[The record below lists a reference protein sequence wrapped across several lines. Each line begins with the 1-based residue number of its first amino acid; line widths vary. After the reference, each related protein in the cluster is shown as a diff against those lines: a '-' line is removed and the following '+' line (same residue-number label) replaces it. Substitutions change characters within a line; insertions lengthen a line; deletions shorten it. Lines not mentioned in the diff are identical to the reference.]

1 MKKRITKLWTRV
13 IVLSLFLS
21 GFASSAHAQSNVT
34 ISQLTGNMIPARTSQ
49 NETGWAAGA
58 FSLWMHEQLS
68 LTMVTSDYA
77 DVNQETGL
85 LNQHANNFY
94 PAEDGKSIL
103 LVCGVPYNGYMM
115 ITLPNGYNFTEYT
128 IVAQNNISGSIGA
141 AGHALSIGHS
151 ATYYFGETDA
161 NFAYTSAVGTAT
173 LKSMGTSAH
182 DTEYTIT
189 RTDANMGNKLYF
201 KLANSTGSQR
211 GAQEY
216 QAITLKY
223 IELKFT
229 SESDFNPEIENVSAA
244 GVTYLELPFNTGKTD
259 VGSITMQEKNGV
271 SRHSYTYNNVS
282 NMESN
287 LLIYEE
293 NSTLDN
299 QTGFDGT
306 VGKIAIDK
314 GNGTISTVGDYLKLA
329 GGTGTTYYVE
339 TPVSGKLSDGT
350 EIPMNYR
357 ITGATINYTK
367 NAGGSSTVTHN
378 YITTGSGTSLLY
390 LNDELKFTST
400 PVEWKYEN
408 NHWSCNGKYLVLT
421 PIDYGTGTLSTTTD
435 VNSATTF
442 SLYDS
447 ALRFRQNNRQYWRYI
462 VNNNGTAEVVTDY
475 TTSAAVRTQET
486 ETITGSVSD
495 DYTLVIY
502 DKEGKEKE
510 RITVSGADSYTW
522 PNTITDCLNNDAI
535 KFGVIGTGLV
545 NVQLTLQALDPYLD
559 RMEVVCYAKFTNQTI
574 RLSNPFSA
582 SDFAV
587 GGKEFDFQLPK
598 GTLQYSIAFEN
609 LYSQYEDYTYVD
621 ATSDKH
627 GRPSFVMSEYYQ
639 EQAEDYNLYNHKAV
653 VANYDYTKKIV
664 VDELGTQKFKFNNV
678 EDLHGGSGGVLIEYP
693 FTLAKYKAAGGSFVN
708 YKNKPVP
715 EEATPDRINAYV
727 FTTDETRYNIAPTSA
742 TQHRTYAYYDIV
754 INLTTATYE
763 PVATLTKIYDSSFYL
778 DEDGNEKTSPFYGLT
793 ITATDAHGESGYV
806 LGSMIKTAV
815 DNALAAENA
824 KLPEGADPITL
835 KNVLYEDL
843 SSLQGVIE
851 METEPMS
858 AFQQLLAPNA
868 IIFLPANNV
877 YALNNCATLK
887 TTSTDTRLFD
897 ASQDIILVDKQPFY
911 SPYTIQVGA
920 EHFAQYTRLQSASK
934 YGQVQWAS
942 LILPFSLKLNN
953 GVYTD
958 ENGGSA
964 MTFYQMKATNAIS
977 KESYETGMDGTAYF
991 EKLEAASTEANVPY
1005 SLHVDAS
1012 PADKTQTFIIKEKAA
1027 SFDNT
1032 VLATPEEVLHTGYVS
1047 AGTYEGKDVTFTHKG
1062 TYSGLKFN
1070 KTQTPAF
1077 YIANNVLNGSADL
1090 GRTYVKMF
1098 PFRTL
1103 YTYPGESLSK
1113 TFSIFIGENSA
1124 TGIDEVSTNR
1134 IAGVTT
1140 GHGFIA
1146 ITADEAATYNVVSLS
1161 GQNVDRVSLQAGE
1174 SRTLSV
1180 PAGIYLVNNMKVLVK

>member
-34 ISQLTGNMIPARTSQ
+34 ISQLTGNMIPARTYQ
-49 NETGWAAGA
+49 DETGWAAGA

-77 DVNQETGL
+77 DVNRETGL

-103 LVCGVPYNGYMM
+103 LVCGEPYNGYMM
-115 ITLPNGYNFTEYT
+115 ISLPNGYNFTAYT

-141 AGHALSIGHS
+141 SGHALSIGHS
-151 ATYYFGETDA
+151 AAYYFGETNA
-161 NFAYTSAVGTAT
+161 NFAYTSSVGSAT
-173 LKSMGTSAH
+173 LKRMGTSAH

-201 KLANSTGSQR
+201 KLANSTGNRR
-211 GAQEY
+211 GAEEY

-229 SESDFNPEIENVSAA
+229 SESNFTPEMEEVTASGVS
-244 GVTYLELPFNTGKTD
+244 YLELPFNTGKTD
-259 VGSITMQEKNGV
+259 VGQISLQEKDNV

-287 LLIYEE
+287 LIIYEE
-293 NSTLDN
+293 GSVKDG
-299 QTGFDGT
+299 TGFDGT
-306 VGKIAIDK
+306 SGKVAYNK
-314 GNGTISTVGDYLKLA
+314 GGSISTEGAYLKLE
-329 GGTGTTYYVE
+329 GGTTGQTYFVE

-357 ITGATINYTK
+357 IVGATINYAQDET
-367 NAGGSSTVTHN
+367 NLQTHT
-378 YITTGSGTSLLY
+378 YITSTSGPTTLY
-390 LNDELKFTST
+390 LNGELKFTET
-400 PVEWKYEN
+400 PFEWTYSN
-408 NHWSCNGKYLVLT
+408 NRYSFKSG
-421 PIDYGTGTLSTTTD
+421 STTT
-435 VNSATTF
+435 
-442 SLYDS
+442 Y
-447 ALRFRQNNRQYWRYI
+447 LRY
-462 VNNNGTAEVVTDY
+462 NNGLTTTANGYNATEWREYNNKIVYRSWELFGFTDY
-475 TTSAAVRTQET
+475 YITNNSGTAGTSTTYAGSAAERTT
-486 ETITGSVSD
+486 ETD
-495 DYTLVIY
+495 PAPDFTLVIY
-502 DKEGKEKE
+502 DKEGKNPQE
-510 RITVSGADSYTW
+510 ITVSGADSYTW

-559 RMEVVCYAKFTNQTI
+559 RMEVVCYAEFSNQTI

-598 GTLQYSIAFEN
+598 GTLEYSIAFEN

-639 EQAEDYNLYNHKAV
+639 QQAEDYNLYKHKAV
-653 VANYDYTKKIV
+653 VANYDYRKKIV
-664 VDELGTQKFKFNNV
+664 VDELGTQKFKFNNAQDIH
-678 EDLHGGSGGVLIEYP
+678 EGSGGVLIEYP

-708 YKNKPVP
+708 YKDKPVP
-715 EEATPDRINAYV
+715 DEATPARINAYV

-754 INLTTATYE
+754 INVTTATYE

-793 ITATDAHGESGYV
+793 ITATDSNGESGYV
-806 LGSMIKTAV
+806 LGGMIKTAV
-815 DNALAAENA
+815 DNALAAEND

-1005 SLHVDAS
+1005 TLHVDAS
-1012 PADKTQTFIIKEKAA
+1012 PTDKTQTFIIKEKAA
-1027 SFDNT
+1027 SFNNT
-1032 VLATPEEVLHTGYVS
+1032 VLATPEEALHTGYVS

-1062 TYSGLKFN
+1062 TYSGLKFD